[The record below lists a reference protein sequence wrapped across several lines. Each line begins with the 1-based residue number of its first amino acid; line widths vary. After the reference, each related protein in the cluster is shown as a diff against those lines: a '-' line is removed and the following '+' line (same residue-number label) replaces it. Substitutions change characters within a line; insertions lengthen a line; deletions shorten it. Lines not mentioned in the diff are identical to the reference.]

1 MRFTPQFLDDIRARL
16 PVSQVVGKRV
26 KLRRQGREFIG
37 LSPFNQEKS
46 PSFTVNDQKGFY
58 HCFSSGKHGD
68 IFSFVMETEG
78 LSFAEA
84 VERLAGEAGVTL
96 PAPDPAWREREE
108 KRAGLHDVMEM
119 AAAWFQAQLHGQPGL
134 ETRAYLQRRGV
145 SGQMVAQF
153 RIGYAPSSKSAL
165 KEHLTARGVAVD
177 DMIRAGLLIA
187 GDDIPTPYDRFRDRL
202 MFPIMDLK
210 NRVIAFGGRALS
222 ADAKA
227 KYMNSPETP
236 LFHKGDV
243 LFNAYAARVSATD
256 RGVVYVTEGYMDVVA
271 MTAGGF
277 ANTVAPLGT
286 ALTENQLHLL
296 WRMADEPV
304 LCFDGDNA
312 GLKAAFRA
320 VDTALPLLVPG
331 KSLRFA
337 LLPEGR
343 DPDDILRDSG
353 SAALA
358 DALSGPR
365 ALADMLWAREAETAA
380 LDTPERRAAF
390 EARIGAAIRS
400 IKDDTVR
407 RYYGQDMRARINA
420 MLGAQQPQRR
430 ERADGSN
437 WRDRAGGGN
446 WRDSRGRGGWRVS
459 DGRAQVQQASE
470 RLIRQVRARALPRR
484 EALLLMTAIN
494 HPGLIADRVEE
505 LAAFDFTAPE
515 LGAVAARLIDMAME
529 GTGGDAA
536 GVRAALKG
544 AGQGDLLNRLDSVAA
559 DAGDWFV
566 RPDADEADAL
576 IGFDHILA
584 LHHRQVT
591 LHKELKAAEDSFRAD
606 PSETN
611 WERIVELR
619 NALAGTSGSEVEVEG
634 FGLASRHVRR

>member
-1 MRFTPQFLDDIRARL
+1 MRFTPQFLDEIRARL

-58 HCFSSGKHGD
+58 HCFSSSKHGD

-84 VERLAGEAGVTL
+84 VERLAGEAGLSL

-108 KRAGLHDVMEM
+108 KRAGLHEVMEM
-119 AAAWFQAQLHGQPGL
+119 AAAWFQAQLQGQAGR
-134 ETRAYLQRRGV
+134 EARAYLQRRGV
-145 SGQMVAQF
+145 SSGMIALF
-153 RIGYAPSSKSAL
+153 RIGYAPSSRTAL
-165 KEHLTARGVAVD
+165 KEHLAARGVAAD

-187 GDDIPTPYDRFRDRL
+187 GEDIPTPYDRFRDRL

-222 ADAKA
+222 AEAKA

-243 LFNAYAARVSATD
+243 LFNAYAARSAATEK
-256 RGVVYVTEGYMDVVA
+256 GAVYVTEGYMDVVA

-296 WRMADEPV
+296 WRMADEPI

-320 VDTALPLLVPG
+320 VDTALPMLVPG

-337 LLPEGR
+337 MLPEGR

-353 SAALA
+353 AAALA
-358 DALSGPR
+358 DALSAPR
-365 ALADMLWAREAETAA
+365 GLADMLWAREAEAA
-380 LDTPERRAAF
+380 LLDTPERRAAF
-390 EARIGAAIRS
+390 EARIGDAIRS

-407 RYYGQDMRARINA
+407 RYYGQDMRARINGL
-420 MLGAQQPQRR
+420 LGAQLPQRR
-430 ERADGSN
+430 GTSGGRGD
-437 WRDRAGGGN
+437 WREA
-446 WRDSRGRGGWRVS
+446 RGRGGWRVS

-494 HPGLIADRVEE
+494 HPEIIAERAEE
-505 LAAFDFTAPE
+505 LAAFDFAAPE

-529 GTGGDAA
+529 GTAGDAGA
-536 GVRAALKG
+536 VRAALKG
-544 AGQGDLLNRLDSVAA
+544 AGQGDLVTRLDSVAA
-559 DAGDWFV
+559 DAGDWFA
-566 RPDADEADAL
+566 RPEADGADAL

-619 NALAGTSGSEVEVEG
+619 NDLAGTSGSEVEVEG
-634 FGLASRHVRR
+634 FGLASRHVRRSV